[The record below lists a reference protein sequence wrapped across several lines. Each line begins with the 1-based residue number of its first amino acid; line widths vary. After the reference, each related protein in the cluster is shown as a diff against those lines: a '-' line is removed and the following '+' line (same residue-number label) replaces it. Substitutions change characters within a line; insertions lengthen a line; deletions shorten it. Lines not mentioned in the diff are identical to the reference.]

1 MEVAGDGGGGW
12 MKKVKGQV
20 QIAVTKQSQ
29 GYKVHHRE
37 DNNTL
42 IIMYNIFKK
51 LCIITFLKNNT
62 CGQLK
67 KIISL

>member
-1 MEVAGDGGGGW
+1 MLPEGMEVVGGGRGGGGW

-29 GYKVHHRE
+29 GYKVYHRE

-51 LCIITFLKNNT
+51 LCIITF
-62 CGQLK
+62 
-67 KIISL
+67 